1 MANCHQD
8 RCIDVHWPA
17 WSEKDTL
24 KLTTYIMKLYERYN
38 SYAMGI
44 CRPVMYPLLDN
55 HKSEHSTL
63 ILSNRW
69 KLLSRDSL
77 QFWDF
82 WTVFKEPVCGEL
94 NFDHHYLPVKLSA
107 YCKGAF
113 DMKEGEIFTV
123 NTQYELD
130 DCNAYVW
137 VPWWL
142 QLDS

>member
-1 MANCHQD
+1 MTQYLCHVQEIEGKCCNCRPNCHQD

-63 ILSNRW
+63 ILSNR
-69 KLLSRDSL
+69 
-77 QFWDF
+77 
-82 WTVFKEPVCGEL
+82 
-94 NFDHHYLPVKLSA
+94 
-107 YCKGAF
+107 
-113 DMKEGEIFTV
+113 
-123 NTQYELD
+123 
-130 DCNAYVW
+130 
-137 VPWWL
+137 
-142 QLDS
+142 